1 MLPEPLPL
9 LLFLPVPFCPG
20 ITFVI
25 DVCAF
30 WVLEELAYLPEVF
43 REFWEVLGMTT
54 NFAPLDVIMVFP
66 EVMAFSSFLYLPL
79 YCSFLPLA
87 QNSLANIPS
96 IGSPSNTFLPP
107 MLQFSSKAAHSL
119 ILSWYFFLSG
129 LGQSL

>member
-1 MLPEPLPL
+1 MLPVPLLL

-30 WVLEELAYLPEVF
+30 WVLEELAYLPKVLG
-43 REFWEVLGMTT
+43 EFWEVLGMPT

-66 EVMAFSSFLYLPL
+66 EVMAFSRFLYLPL

-87 QNSLANIPS
+87 Q
-96 IGSPSNTFLPP
+96 TVR
-107 MLQFSSKAAHSL
+107 
-119 ILSWYFFLSG
+119 YFFLSG

>member
-9 LLFLPVPFCPG
+9 LLFLPAPFCPG
-20 ITFVI
+20 ITFII
-25 DVCAF
+25 DVCTF
-30 WVLEELAYLPEVF
+30 WVLEELVFLPEVF
-43 REFWEVLGMTT
+43 VEFWEVLGMTT
-54 NFAPLDVIMVFP
+54 NFVPLDVIIVFP

-96 IGSPSNTFLPP
+96 IGLLPNTFLPP

-119 ILSWYFFLSG
+119 ILSQYFFLSG